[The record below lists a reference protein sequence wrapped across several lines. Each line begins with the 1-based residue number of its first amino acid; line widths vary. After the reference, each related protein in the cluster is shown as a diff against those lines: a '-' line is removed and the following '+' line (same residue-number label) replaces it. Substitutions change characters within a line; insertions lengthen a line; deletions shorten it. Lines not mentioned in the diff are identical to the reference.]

1 MNMPQFPKK
10 ETDVVALAD
19 AMIAGYTAN
28 PTIFTSADV
37 AGLTAALDAFTTA
50 KHDQTDKLALAQLAT
65 EAKDLKLDDLE
76 AVMNN
81 QLKLSEVDTTANPQ
95 QLTLIGWGP
104 KTVPTPST
112 PPGQPRDLDPVIQG
126 PTTVF
131 LDWKAPAR
139 GTGGAV
145 RSYLIERREQ
155 PAGGGEFGAWHQVAT
170 ALESE
175 TTVTDQPRG
184 VQLEYR
190 VIAVN
195 IGGNSIPSNTVAV
208 VL

>member
-1 MNMPQFPKK
+1 MPRFPKK

-28 PTIFTSADV
+28 PTIFTSADTV
-37 AGLTAALDAFTTA
+37 GLSAALDAFTTS
-50 KHDQTDKLALAQLAT
+50 KHDQTDKAALAQLAT

-76 AVMNN
+76 GVMVN
-81 QLKLSEVDTTANPQ
+81 QLKLSEVDTADNPE

-104 KTVPTPST
+104 KATPTAST
-112 PPGQPRDLDPVIQG
+112 PPGQPRNLDPVIQG

-139 GTGGAV
+139 GTGGSV
-145 RSYLIERREQ
+145 RSYLVERREQ
-155 PAGGGEFGAWHQVAT
+155 PEGGGEFNEWHQVAT

-175 TTVTDQPRG
+175 ITVTDQPRG

-195 IGGNSIPSNTVAV
+195 VGGASVPSNSVDV